1 MAADRIRATIH
12 LGWGFNPE
20 IPGHPVTHETNAKV
34 TEFGVIEPRAED
46 DARLVALMLRVRGND
61 EAAFREL
68 VEATEDRVYGTIVK
82 MLGGVEGAEDL
93 AQKVY
98 LRIWQARGRYEATA
112 KFSTWMFSIVRRLVL
127 NERRGRARRGA
138 VFYEPAVEASL
149 PEVSGGVS
157 PSAAAAAGELAQ
169 AIDAALA
176 DLPEEQRTAIILRR
190 YEEMPYEDIASV
202 LDTTVPAVK
211 SLLFRA
217 RQTLR
222 VKLNEW
228 L

>member
-1 MAADRIRATIH
+1 
-12 LGWGFNPE
+12 
-20 IPGHPVTHETNAKV
+20 V
-34 TEFGVIEPRAED
+34 TEENKEADTGFGVVEPRADDDALLVGLMRRVAED
-46 DARLVALMLRVRGND
+46 DG
-61 EAAFREL
+61 AAFREL

-98 LRIWQARGRYEATA
+98 LRIWQARGRYEPTA
-112 KFSTWMFSIVRRLVL
+112 KFTTWMFSITRRLVL

-138 VFYEPAVEASL
+138 VFYDSPEEGTPEAVASDSPAGE
-149 PEVSGGVS
+149 
-157 PSAAAAAGELAQ
+157 AAAGELAR

-176 DLPEEQRTAIILRR
+176 VLPEEQRTAMILRR
-190 YEEMPYEDIASV
+190 YEEMPYEEIAAV
-202 LDTTVPAVK
+202 LGSTVPAVK

-217 RQTLR
+217 RETLR
-222 VKLNEW
+222 VKLAAW

>member
-1 MAADRIRATIH
+1 MTTKSNEGDE
-12 LGWGFNPE
+12 GFGE
-20 IPGHPVTHETNAKV
+20 VL
-34 TEFGVIEPRAED
+34 PREDD
-46 DARLVALMLRVRGND
+46 DARLVALMLRVRGHD

-82 MLGGVEGAEDL
+82 MLGRLEGAEDL

-98 LRIWQARGRYEATA
+98 LRIWQARGRYEPTA
-112 KFSTWMFSIVRRLVL
+112 KFTTWMFSITRRLVL

-138 VFYEPAVEASL
+138 VFYEPATEETVQEASGGES
-149 PEVSGGVS
+149 PAREVS
-157 PSAAAAAGELAQ
+157 AAELSR

-176 DLPEEQRTAIILRR
+176 SLPEEQRTAMILRR
-190 YEEMPYEDIASV
+190 YEEMPYEEIAEV
-202 LDTTVPAVK
+202 LGTTIPAVK

-217 RQTLR
+217 RETLR
-222 VKLNEW
+222 VKLAAW

>member
-1 MAADRIRATIH
+1 
-12 LGWGFNPE
+12 
-20 IPGHPVTHETNAKV
+20 
-34 TEFGVIEPRAED
+34 
-46 DARLVALMLRVRGND
+46 MLRVRGND

-228 L
+228 R